1 MRDWD
6 NGQGPSHYPI
16 PMPTFI
22 HLIQPTLFKM
32 AFELG
37 ATSTSDF
44 TDRVTHLIASS
55 HGGAKYMVRFLA
67 LPTLLVTQA
76 RSVRSSARYLS

>member
-1 MRDWD
+1 MRDRN
-6 NGQGPSHYPI
+6 NGQGPSHTSSDTHTHPS
-16 PMPTFI
+16 T
-22 HLIQPTLFKM
+22 QPTLFKM

-55 HGGAKYMVRFLA
+55 HGGAKYMVRRLA
-67 LPTLLVTQA
+67 LPPFIVA
-76 RSVRSSARYLS
+76 HVRSVRSSTRYLS